1 VWGNGHNGNGNQG
14 PPGNG
19 GAPGGGNMPGWP
31 AGYDSQ
37 AQIDP
42 ATYNTYLQQGIP
54 WYRQQVSEPLVFIPA
69 DDRIATQPRMR
80 SVTITNE
87 AAGTEVLRFVQV
99 DIPSTVYA
107 LSGAAATTDG
117 SALPVGR
124 VGRET
129 FRVRFQHNVG
139 DRLTPVTQLG
149 DSIVGSA
156 QFPAKIGGA
165 GWVFDR
171 GGTVEIGI
179 TPLIANLTVDITLWI
194 IEIRGPS
201 NYNPLT

>member
-1 VWGNGHNGNGNQG
+1 MYHGNGNGN
-14 PPGNG
+14 GNG
-19 GAPGGGNMPGWP
+19 APASNGGWP

-37 AQIDP
+37 AQINP
-42 ATYNTYLQQGIP
+42 PTYNTFMQQGLQ
-54 WYRQQVSEPLVFIPA
+54 WYRQQVAEPLVFIPIS
-69 DDRIATQPRMR
+69 DRIATQPRLR
-80 SVTITNE
+80 TITVTNQ
-87 AAGTEVLRFVQV
+87 AANTEVNSFVQV

-107 LSGAAATTDG
+107 LSAAAATTDA

-124 VGRET
+124 ASLDT
-129 FRVRFQHNVG
+129 FRVRFEHNTG
-139 DRLTPVTQLG
+139 DRLTPTAGLG
-149 DSIVGSA
+149 SAICGTA

-171 GGTVEIGI
+171 GGTVLVGV
-179 TPLIANLTVDITLWI
+179 TPLVANMTIDVTLWI